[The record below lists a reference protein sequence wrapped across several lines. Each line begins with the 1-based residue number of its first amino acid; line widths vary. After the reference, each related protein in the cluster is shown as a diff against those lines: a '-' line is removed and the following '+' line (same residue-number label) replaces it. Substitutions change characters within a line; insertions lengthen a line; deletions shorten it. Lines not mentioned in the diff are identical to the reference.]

1 MKKTYIFI
9 ALALIAQ
16 AVMAQNPA
24 RNAAQ
29 AKASALE
36 CGIFSHYVFG
46 AAAVY
51 DDGECIVGI
60 DPDRM
65 MNPASNMKVITTATA
80 LEALGADYRWE
91 TELFHSGEISDCGT
105 LDGDLIIKGNGDP
118 TLGADNSAEPIDETF
133 RKWKSI
139 IDKAGIRK
147 INGSIV
153 ADGSWLEGMRE
164 DQTWAYEDLGTYYGT
179 CLSGL
184 NFYENRKDFRISA
197 GADEGD
203 SLSISE
209 AYPPTPWM
217 RWSFDCTTGRQGSG
231 DQLYMYTEAN
241 GKTGVLRG
249 SFAAGK
255 ADKTIHCRNDHPELT
270 IASEFCKYLS
280 SNGLEVMG
288 EAREQAVEQD
298 GSIMEIGR
306 TKSVPLKDVVR
317 WTNRTSDNFYAEMMF
332 RTLGGETF
340 GHSDGESS
348 RKAMEQVV
356 SKGFGLAADKER
368 LFIQDGSGL
377 SLRNRVSPSFMCGLL
392 RAEMGKSHYGTLLES
407 LVKYGERVYLKTGSF
422 TGCRNLCGY
431 ILPSVP
437 GGRTIIF
444 SIMVNNSPLSTSQ
457 IETAEKSLIDT
468 LAGMN

>member
-1 MKKTYIFI
+1 MRKACIFI
-9 ALALIAQ
+9 ALALLGQAAAAQ
-16 AVMAQNPA
+16 SPA
-24 RNAAQ
+24 KNAAQ

-36 CGIFSHYVFG
+36 CGIFSHYIFG
-46 AAAVY
+46 AAAIY
-51 DDGECIVGI
+51 DNGESIVGTN
-60 DPDRM
+60 PDRM
-65 MNPASNMKVITTATA
+65 MNPASNMKVVTTAAA
-80 LEALGADYRWE
+80 LEALGPDYRWK
-91 TELFHSGEISDCGT
+91 TELFHGGQICADGI
-105 LDGDLIIKGNGDP
+105 LDGDLTIRGNGDP
-118 TLGADNSAEPIDETF
+118 TLGADNTAEPIAETF

-139 IDKAGIRK
+139 IEGAGIRK

-184 NFYENRKDFRISA
+184 NFYENRKDFRIHA
-197 GADEGD
+197 GAEEGD

-209 AYPPTPWM
+209 AYPRTPWM
-217 RWSFDCTTGRQGSG
+217 RWTFDCTTGRQGSG

-270 IASEFCKYLS
+270 LASEFSEYLNR
-280 SNGLEVMG
+280 NGLEVTG
-288 EAREQAVEQD
+288 EAREQAAEQD
-298 GSIMEIGR
+298 GCATKIGQ
-306 TKSVPLKDVVR
+306 TESVPLKDAVR

-332 RTLGGETF
+332 RTLGRETF
-340 GHSDGESS
+340 GHSDAPSS
-348 RKAMEQVV
+348 RKAMELTV
-356 SKGFGLAADKER
+356 SQGFGLASDKER

-377 SLRNRVSPSFMCGLL
+377 SLRNRLSPSFMCGLL